1 MDFTL
6 IEIIMAIKIIAAC
19 G

>member
-6 IEIIMAIKIIAAC
+6 IE
-19 G
+19 